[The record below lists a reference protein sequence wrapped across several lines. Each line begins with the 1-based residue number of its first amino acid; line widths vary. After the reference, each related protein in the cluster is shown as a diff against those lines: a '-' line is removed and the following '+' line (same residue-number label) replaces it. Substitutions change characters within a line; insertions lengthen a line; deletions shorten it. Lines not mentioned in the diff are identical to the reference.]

1 MMCIVRGKC
10 ALKTILPPLLLLLL
24 LRNGIESRD
33 RSRLGFV
40 CIFITLSFSVCLS
53 RLDDDGDG
61 NGDASIFYREDN
73 NTFVC
78 GGGGDEGG
86 GGGGGNQINCLAP
99 IAQLG
104 LDVELVLAVVSST
117 E

>member
-1 MMCIVRGKC
+1 MCIVRGKC
-10 ALKTILPPLLLLLL
+10 ALKTILPPLLFLLLL

-33 RSRLGFV
+33 RSRLGFI
-40 CIFITLSFSVCLS
+40 CIFITLSLCLS
-53 RLDDDGDG
+53 LLDDDGDG

-78 GGGGDEGG
+78 GGGGE